1 MTRKEFS
8 VLTYLEQVQDRP
20 SQRAIA
26 EHVGFS
32 VGSVNK
38 ILSGLRTNNWITP
51 DMALTPEG
59 YSVLEPF
66 RARRLIFLAAG
77 LGSRLLPLTLNT
89 PKPLIRV
96 KGKRII
102 DTAIDAALAVGI
114 QEIYIVRGHLS
125 EQFDQLLIKYPQ
137 IRFIENPAYNET
149 NNISSAMCARFLF
162 QNAYVMEAD
171 LLINNPAIFRKYHY
185 SSNCL
190 GVPVEKTDDWCVIS
204 ENGVAKQLVKGG
216 ENCHHLFSIYYL
228 TEEDGAKLPA
238 QLEEMFSSEG
248 GRNLFWDIAPMNR
261 YNGQCR
267 IEIRECSFSDISE
280 IDTYTELQML
290 DGEYAIVGQ

>member
-1 MTRKEFS
+1 MK
-8 VLTYLEQVQDRP
+8 
-20 SQRAIA
+20 
-26 EHVGFS
+26 
-32 VGSVNK
+32 
-38 ILSGLRTNNWITP
+38 LSRTQFDALVHLLDSGEDTLPAALRSTVEELKKMGLVDAQGTVTGAG
-51 DMALTPEG
+51 ME
-59 YSVLEPF
+59 SLEPY
-66 RARRLIFLAAG
+66 RTKRVLFLAAG
-77 LGSRLLPLTLNT
+77 FGSRLRPATLNV
-89 PKPLIRV
+89 PKPMVRV
-96 KGKRII
+96 HGKPII
-102 DTAIDAALAVGI
+102 CSAIEAALAAGI
-114 QEIYIVRGHLS
+114 EEIYIVRGYLG
-125 EQFDQLLIKYPQ
+125 ECFELIRQKYPQ
-137 IRFIENPAYNET
+137 VRLVDNPDYET
-149 NNISSAMCARFLF
+149 SNNVSSAMQVRHLMR
-162 QNAYVMEAD
+162 NAYVMEAD
-171 LLINNPAIFRKYHY
+171 LLINNPAIFQKYHY

-238 QLEEMFSSEG
+238 QLEEMFHSEG

-267 IEIRECSFSDISE
+267 IEIRECSFADISE